1 MLIGG
6 KYCILF
12 NNTDITILL
21 ILRPNAVKID
31 GNFIINVIF
40 AAEVSLKFLLPVVL
54 AFRLPCAKAPRQK
67 NFAGVWAKR
76 AKA

>member
-1 MLIGG
+1 M
-6 KYCILF
+6 LF

-40 AAEVSLKFLLPVVL
+40 AVSKG
-54 AFRLPCAKAPRQK
+54 RYK
-67 NFAGVWAKR
+67 
-76 AKA
+76 